1 MNKNNLIFGTGF
13 NENPKKFSKR
23 KFINSINY
31 CLKKDINFFDTADNY
46 FDGEIQKIIGK
57 FTYNKK
63 IKIINKFKLL
73 NDKKKLNENLE
84 NSLRRLKTECIDF
97 YMPHWPTYNMNLN
110 LLADFAEENLDRKRI
125 KFFGLSNF
133 NLEML
138 KKFKKIYKKKIFIQN
153 EINLCNFYYNKK
165 LIDFCKQNNIGIF
178 AYKISDNFFLEK
190 KMDYLKNSYSNYEIS
205 LMWIKTLNI
214 NPIIKSLN
222 LINLKKNITTFK
234 GAKKINLSL
243 KNNYVS
249 IPINKINKISSGSN
263 VVYNS
268 LNEAKKNKKN
278 LYPSPIDISK
288 EIKKFGLLKPFFIKK
303 RQKGYELLSGQARFW
318 AYLILK
324 KRKFFKAILVK

>member
-1 MNKNNLIFGTGF
+1 MDKNNLIFGTGF
-13 NENPKKFSKR
+13 NENPKKFSKK
-23 KFINSINY
+23 KFINSVNF
-31 CLKKDINFFDTADNY
+31 CLKKNIKIFDTADNY

-57 FTYNKK
+57 CIRGEE

-73 NDKKKLNENLE
+73 NNKEKLNKNLE
-84 NSLRRLKTECIDF
+84 NSLRNLKTDCIDF
-97 YMPHWPTYNMNLN
+97 YMPHWPTYNMDLN
-110 LLADFAEENLDRKRI
+110 LLSDFAYENIEKKRI

-133 NLEML
+133 NLDMI
-138 KKFKKIYKKKIFIQN
+138 KRFKKIYKKKIFIQN

-190 KMDYLKNSYSNYEIS
+190 KMDYLKHSYSNYEIS
-205 LMWIKTLNI
+205 LMWIKSLNI

-222 LINLKKNITTFK
+222 LINLKRNITTFK
-234 GAKKINLSL
+234 GAQKINLSL

-249 IPINKINKISSGSN
+249 VPINKINKISSGSN

-268 LNEAKKNKKN
+268 LSEAKKNKKN

-288 EIKKFGLLKPFFIKK
+288 EIKKFGLLKPFFVKK